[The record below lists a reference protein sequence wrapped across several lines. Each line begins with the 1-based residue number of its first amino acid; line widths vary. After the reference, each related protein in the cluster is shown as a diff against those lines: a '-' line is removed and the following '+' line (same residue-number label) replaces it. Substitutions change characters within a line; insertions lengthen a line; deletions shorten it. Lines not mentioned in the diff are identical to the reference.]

1 VRVGGGAHTGAVP
14 CVIPGCRA
22 PSAPDAPLALCE
34 SHLAEAGAWANRRDG
49 VEDLLPAPCAACGS
63 LLGIRYPSG
72 WACAVCAW
80 RPGDAPDADLA
91 PPRVDVVYY
100 LRFADRVKIGTTAS
114 PRQRFA
120 AIRHEEVLAFERGDR
135 RLEHRR
141 HLQFAEDRFP
151 GSEWFRL
158 TPRIAEHVDVLA
170 GGRDPWDVHARWVS
184 AALAARL

>member
-1 VRVGGGAHTGAVP
+1 MRCA
-14 CVIPGCRA
+14 IPGCRA
-22 PSAPDAPLALCE
+22 ASEPDAPLPLCTP
-34 SHLAEAGAWANRRDG
+34 HLAEAGAWATRRDG
-49 VEDLLPAPCAACGS
+49 VEDLLPAPCAACGARV
-63 LLGIRYPSG
+63 GIRYPSG
-72 WACAVCAW
+72 WACAVCEW
-80 RPGDAPDADLA
+80 RPGEVPDPDLA

-135 RLEHRR
+135 HLERRR
-141 HLQFAEDRFP
+141 HEQFAGDRYP

-158 TPRIAEHVDVLA
+158 TPRIAAHIDALA
-170 GGRDPWDVHARWVS
+170 GGRDPWDLHARWVS